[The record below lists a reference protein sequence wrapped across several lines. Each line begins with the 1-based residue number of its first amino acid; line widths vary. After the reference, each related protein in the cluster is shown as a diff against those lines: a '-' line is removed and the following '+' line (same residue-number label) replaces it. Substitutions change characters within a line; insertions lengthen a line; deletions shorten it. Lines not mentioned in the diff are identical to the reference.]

1 MQVWHLAHSRLR
13 WTLATLLFIHDL
25 FLTAARAAPITSIPG
40 SLSRTTDTHI
50 KQRRGKADDLT
61 SSALSAYS
69 SALGLTEDPETALES
84 ITSTGRTSTT
94 PTSVSKG
101 LTDSATS
108 IYSSATKAVKSQ
120 VTSLTGAEEDDDGP
134 EDDSQG
140 PEEVLSTWMNLL
152 YFCLLM
158 ALLTCVLLIAVL
170 GLCLRKRSREC
181 SELKSALAAHGD
193 GSDGS
198 EKAVAEE
205 AGPQTEPWVVPEV
218 TVTEHSD
225 PAPGSLQEEFPYRP
239 SRAGTPS
246 LYSQGSVEAL
256 QNAKGAAP
264 GQSWSSEQTETRSVA
279 APGGIGKA

>member
-1 MQVWHLAHSRLR
+1 MQVWHLALSRLR

-25 FLTAARAAPITSIPG
+25 FLTAARAAPVSSIPG
-40 SLSRTTDTHI
+40 SLPHFTHTHLQ
-50 KQRRGKADDLT
+50 QRRGKADDLT

-69 SALGLTEDPETALES
+69 SALGLTEDPEMALES
-84 ITSTGRTSTT
+84 IGSTGRTLTT
-94 PTSVSKG
+94 PTSVTKG

-108 IYSSATKAVKSQ
+108 LYSSATKAVKSQ
-120 VTSLTGAEEDDDGP
+120 VTSLTGADEEDDDDLENDGQ
-134 EDDSQG
+134 E

-181 SELKSALAAHGD
+181 SDLKAALAARGEGPD
-193 GSDGS
+193 AP
-198 EKAVAEE
+198 ETAVGEE
-205 AGPQTEPWVVPEV
+205 AGPHNEPWVVPEV

-225 PAPGSLQEEFPYRP
+225 PAPGSSQEDLPYRP
-239 SRAGTPS
+239 TRAGTPS

-256 QNAKGAAP
+256 RTADGAVA
-264 GQSWSSEQTETRSVA
+264 GQSWS
-279 APGGIGKA
+279 